1 MTIGMKDIMAMV
13 GRSLKSPR
21 EGAHEV
27 LTIRIP
33 QEAVGMIVVL
43 VVVLSVLLAQ
53 VMGLMILP
61 ADTDMVIGLFSSAI
75 VAGLVQLVVMLVTIG
90 GVFWIGRAMGGTGSL
105 KESAL
110 IISWLQFIMVC
121 LQLVQLVV
129 LVILPPFAGLIGIVA
144 LGVFLWL
151 LTNFVATLHG
161 FKSLGQVFVMIIVS
175 TFTLAFLISLLFAL
189 FGVDLPMP
197 ETGA

>member
-53 VMGLMILP
+53 VMGLMIL
-61 ADTDMVIGLFSSAI
+61 
-75 VAGLVQLVVMLVTIG
+75 
-90 GVFWIGRAMGGTGSL
+90 SL
-105 KESAL
+105 
-110 IISWLQFIMVC
+110 IHI
-121 LQLVQLVV
+121 
-129 LVILPPFAGLIGIVA
+129 
-144 LGVFLWL
+144 
-151 LTNFVATLHG
+151 
-161 FKSLGQVFVMIIVS
+161 
-175 TFTLAFLISLLFAL
+175 
-189 FGVDLPMP
+189 
-197 ETGA
+197 